1 MKSKALN
8 ILLYAV
14 AMVSLCCCSD
24 DEGGG
29 NGNAGGGTASDVT
42 ISITPESVE
51 TDFNKQTISFSI
63 TASADWSITA
73 EDAWV
78 TVTPSGGL
86 KERATAVTATIAQNT
101 DQSARTT
108 NLIVKS
114 GSTRRA
120 VPITQHPD
128 EKASVN
134 PAAISLG
141 GQSSKSTISVTANVA
156 WTLSDDADWITPA
169 ATRGEA
175 GTSDVEISFSE
186 NDTQESRTGKITIVS
201 AESARELA
209 VVNVSQISDHIVTP
223 DGYTLVWNDE
233 FNQDAKDVSSALWR
247 FENWPAYYVNNEE
260 QRYVAGGKL
269 GNNYTAWVE
278 NGILN
283 IRAMKVNGEII
294 SARMNSKGSW
304 KYGYMEA
311 RINLPSGK
319 GTWPAFWMMPDDQS
333 LGWPKCGEIDIMEE
347 VGCDPNRTSSSIHT
361 QKYNHTIGTQKTAE
375 RYTADAEGTFH
386 IYALEWTESYIK
398 TYVDGEQLFYF
409 ANDGKND
416 VETWPFNKAFYIT
429 LNLAWGGSWGGYK
442 GTDESALPATM
453 QVDYVRVFQKN

>member
-1 MKSKALN
+1 MKSTLLN
-8 ILLYAV
+8 FVLATTAV
-14 AMVSLCCCSD
+14 VSLSCCSD

-29 NGNAGGGTASDVT
+29 NGNSGGGTTSDVT
-42 ISITPESVE
+42 FTITPESAEV
-51 TDFNKQTISFSI
+51 DFNKQTVDFSI
-63 TASADWSITA
+63 TATSDWSISS
-73 EDAWV
+73 EDLWV
-78 TVTPSGGL
+78 SVSPSGGL
-86 KERATAVTATIAQNT
+86 KNKATTVTATISANT
-101 DQSARTT
+101 DQNTRTT

-114 GSTRRA
+114 GSERKA
-120 VPITQHPD
+120 IVVTQTPD
-128 EKASVN
+128 EKASVT

-141 GQSSKSTISVTANVA
+141 GQATATSITITSNVA
-156 WTLSDDADWITPA
+156 WTLTADQTWITPA
-169 ATRGEA
+169 ATTGKA
-175 GTSDVEISFSE
+175 GTCEVAISITE
-186 NDTQESRTGKITIVS
+186 NDTQEARTGKITIS
-201 AESARELA
+201 SSQSQKELTTIE
-209 VVNVSQISDHIVTP
+209 VSQISDHIVTP

-247 FENWPAYYVNNEE
+247 FENWPAYFVNDEE

-361 QKYNHTIGTQKTAE
+361 GKYNHTIGTQKTAE

-429 LNLAWGGSWGGYK
+429 LNLAWGGMWGGYK

-453 QVDYVRVFQKN
+453 QVDYVRVFQKQ